1 VVFHGWSARF
11 YLPSIHL
18 YRPPPTGGAEARA
31 AWPLAEVHPGV
42 VCAGHARRQACERR
56 ARAGA
61 ASWRVP
67 LLRRGDADA
76 LSRERRTAQ
85 LSAVPPA
92 CAVAF
97 ARKSNRE
104 GLRGDKKRGL
114 WNKR

>member
-1 VVFHGWSARF
+1 MVFHGWSARF

-31 AWPLAEVHPGV
+31 AWPLAEVHAGV
-42 VCAGHARRQACERR
+42 VCAGHARRQVPASG
-56 ARAGA
+56 ARA

-114 WNKR
+114 CNKR

>member
-56 ARAGA
+56 ARGELAGTPPEERGCGRSQSRAENSPAVRCA
-61 ASWRVP
+61 ASLCCGICP
-67 LLRRGDADA
+67 QIQSGG
-76 LSRERRTAQ
+76 T
-85 LSAVPPA
+85 
-92 CAVAF
+92 
-97 ARKSNRE
+97 E
-104 GLRGDKKRGL
+104 GG
-114 WNKR
+114 